1 MLTQS
6 NGLVQ
11 LTVTQMVTQLSSA
24 FSNLI
29 MSGLPLKRF
38 PSVMLWGPPGVGKSQ
53 GVKQIASEIQ
63 QQTGKKVVVTDVR
76 LLLFNPVDLR
86 GIPTANADKTLAVW
100 LRPKIFDMD
109 DSDSVV
115 NILFL
120 DEITAAPQ
128 SVQAAAYQITL
139 DRTVGEHRLPDN
151 CIVIAAGNRVTDRSV
166 AFNMPKAL
174 ANRLCHLEIKGDA
187 ASWHEW
193 AVLSNIHPFVM
204 GYLDYNSSTLTM
216 FDPAEDNLA
225 FPTPRSWEMV
235 SNILNSVS
243 DNVTQVYPLLA
254 GCIGTN
260 TAGAF
265 RTWCEIYQHIPPMD
279 QIFGENQCPPP
290 DRPELLYAT
299 VAAMVDYARKKAT
312 ETELGHSVDFAC
324 TMPIEFRFR
333 LFNDYYRIRSIH
345 QKLKKNK
352 TYSQWVTYHE
362 EEKDL

>member
-1 MLTQS
+1 MLSQS

-11 LTVTQMVTQLSSA
+11 LTVAQMVAQLSDAYS
-24 FSNLI
+24 SLI
-29 MSGLPLKRF
+29 KSSFPLYKF
-38 PSVMLWGPPGVGKSQ
+38 PSIMLWGPPGVGKSQ
-53 GVKQIASEIQ
+53 GVRQIAAEIQ
-63 QQTGKKVVVTDVR
+63 QRTGKRVVVTDVR

-86 GIPTANADKTLAVW
+86 GIPTANAEKTLAVW

-109 DSDSVV
+109 ADESVI

-139 DRTVGEHRLPDN
+139 DRTVGEHKLPDN
-151 CIVIAAGNRVTDRSV
+151 CIIIAAGNRVTDRSV

-174 ANRLCHLEIKGDA
+174 ANRLCHIEIKGDA
-187 ASWHEW
+187 GSWHEW
-193 AVLSNIHPFVM
+193 ALQANVHPFVM
-204 GYLDYNSSTLTM
+204 GYLDYISSTLTL
-216 FDPAEDNLA
+216 FDPVEDNLA

-243 DNVTQVYPLLA
+243 DNLTRVYPLIA

-265 RTWCEIYQHIPPMD
+265 RTWCEIYQHIPPLD
-279 QIFGENQCPPP
+279 QIFEGKPCTPP

-299 VAAMVDYARKKAT
+299 VAAMVDYARKSAT
-312 ETELGHSVDFAC
+312 ETELVHSIDFAC
-324 TMPIEFRFR
+324 TMPMEFRFR
-333 LFNDYYRIRSIH
+333 LFHDYYRIRAVR
-345 QKLKKNK
+345 QKLEKNSIF
-352 TYSQWVTYHE
+352 SQWVAFHE
-362 EEKDL
+362 EENRV

>member
-1 MLTQS
+1 
-6 NGLVQ
+6 
-11 LTVTQMVTQLSSA
+11 MVAQLSDA
-24 FSNLI
+24 FSSLI
-29 MSGLPLKRF
+29 NSGLPLKRF
-38 PSVMLWGPPGVGKSQ
+38 PSIMLWGPPGVGKSQ
-53 GVKQIASEIQ
+53 GVKQVASEIQ
-63 QQTGKKVVVTDVR
+63 QQTGKRVVVTDVR

-109 DSDSVV
+109 ADEEVV

-139 DRTVGEHRLPDN
+139 DRTVGEHKLPDN

-174 ANRLCHLEIKGDA
+174 ANRLCHIEIKGDA

-193 AVLSNIHPFVM
+193 ALLSNVHPFVM
-204 GYLDYNSSTLTM
+204 GYLDYNSSTLTL

-243 DNVTQVYPLLA
+243 DNVTRVYPLIA

-260 TAGAF
+260 SAGAF
-265 RTWCEIYQHIPPMD
+265 RTWCEIYRNIPPLEK
-279 QIFGENQCPPP
+279 IFGGEHCPPP

-299 VAAMVDYARKKAT
+299 VAAMADYARKNAT
-312 ETELGHSVDFAC
+312 ETELEHSIEFAC

-333 LFNDYYRIRSIH
+333 LFNDYYRIRSVR
-345 QKLKKNK
+345 QKLGKNK
-352 TYSQWVTYHE
+352 TFSQWVTFHE
-362 EEKDL
+362 EEQEI

>member
-1 MLTQS
+1 
-6 NGLVQ
+6 
-11 LTVTQMVTQLSSA
+11 MVSA
-24 FSNLI
+24 
-29 MSGLPLKRF
+29 
-38 PSVMLWGPPGVGKSQ
+38 
-53 GVKQIASEIQ
+53 
-63 QQTGKKVVVTDVR
+63 
-76 LLLFNPVDLR
+76 
-86 GIPTANADKTLAVW
+86 
-100 LRPKIFDMD
+100 
-109 DSDSVV
+109 
-115 NILFL
+115 ILFL

-243 DNVTQVYPLLA
+243 DKVTQVYPLLA

-333 LFNDYYRIRSIH
+333 LFNDYYRIRSVH

>member
-11 LTVTQMVTQLSSA
+11 LTVTQMVAQLSDA
-24 FSNLI
+24 FSSLI
-29 MSGLPLKRF
+29 NSGLPLKRF
-38 PSVMLWGPPGVGKSQ
+38 PSIMLWGPPGVGKSQ
-53 GVKQIASEIQ
+53 GVKQVASEIQ
-63 QQTGKKVVVTDVR
+63 QQTGKRVVVTDVR

-109 DSDSVV
+109 ADEEVV

-139 DRTVGEHRLPDN
+139 DRTVGEHKLPDN

-174 ANRLCHLEIKGDA
+174 ANRLCHIEIKGDA

-193 AVLSNIHPFVM
+193 ALLSNVHPFVM
-204 GYLDYNSSTLTM
+204 GYLDYNSSTLTL

-243 DNVTQVYPLLA
+243 DNVTRVYPLIA

-260 TAGAF
+260 SAGAF
-265 RTWCEIYQHIPPMD
+265 RTWCEIYRNIPPLEK
-279 QIFGENQCPPP
+279 IFGGEHCPPP

-299 VAAMVDYARKKAT
+299 VAAMADYARKNAT
-312 ETELGHSVDFAC
+312 ETELEHSIEFAC

-333 LFNDYYRIRSIH
+333 LFNDYYRIRSVR
-345 QKLKKNK
+345 QKLGKNK
-352 TYSQWVTYHE
+352 TFSQWVTFHE
-362 EEKDL
+362 EEQEI